1 MNNKTFLN
9 EKTYEEKLKDAERI
23 KNEPGLRYCP
33 EKYKDYD
40 ICLKSVKSNGY
51 NLVYVPE
58 RYRDSKLCMEAIKT
72 MLSDVSIYGYY
83 SYDNI
88 VNIFLLIPEH
98 VRTSEFVL
106 EIIESSEALGYLI
119 EFVPMKNI
127 TKELCLKA
135 IQYDASPS
143 SIPKEF
149 LNYEICKKGFESGND
164 MEDIECYISEDILN
178 QLKEDGFIK

>member
-51 NLVYVPE
+51 NLVYVPK

-72 MLSDVSIYGYY
+72 MLKEQTMDGYY
-83 SYDNI
+83 NHTNI
-88 VNIFLLIPEH
+88 SEMLFLIPEKI
-98 VRTSEFVL
+98 RTADFCSEL
-106 EIIESSEALGYLI
+106 
-119 EFVPMKNI
+119 M
-127 TKELCLKA
+127 
-135 IQYDASPS
+135 
-143 SIPKEF
+143 
-149 LNYEICKKGFESGND
+149 
-164 MEDIECYISEDILN
+164 DIS
-178 QLKEDGFIK
+178 K